1 MVISPYIS
9 GSLAVFYP
17 CRIKETRRIK
27 RVLSLWKQRRQRQLR
42 QLHNAR
48 LPLTELMDAEW
59 IRDEMDDV
67 LKRMFIG
74 GNVHAP
80 YATQCIQEEFRET
93 REGKQHSK
101 ETNIVLS
108 RFRMSFL
115 KDSAKGDEK
124 ICHTK
129 ESIEGILIFSLN
141 LDNLVG
147 TFVVNLNF
155 TNLTVDDIIF
165 LKHVF
170 YKRYTVSI
178 DLLNPDEQSIDNC
191 DNLGESPYPKITI
204 PEFVISQSLHL
215 WKDLKWDID
224 FRARYSLL
232 EINKDVYNKDAYG
245 LLMADECYDFVPEDV
260 IESCFTDRE
269 GNTLNLSTR
278 INYKYFVSD
287 LNGIIINLEDRRC
300 VETLKC
306 RANEFF
312 GRGCHKSYH
321 HEYNPPEI
329 EADIAGVGKGRFRT
343 FLKAIELHYLVN
355 VATTNEIEV
364 RQQSHVNPF
373 VFLKRAY
380 RLWEIIYE
388 LDMNPYHR
396 DDVIIERF
404 GITKKIAELREEYK
418 SILNLTIGY
427 ATVLIAIFT
436 LAFTIIQICR

>member
-1 MVISPYIS
+1 MCSHNLVS
-9 GSLAVFYP
+9 GSLVVFYP
-17 CRIKETRRIK
+17 CRIKETRRIR

-59 IRDEMDDV
+59 VRDEMDDV
-67 LKRMFIG
+67 LKRMFMD
-74 GNVHAP
+74 GNSYAP
-80 YATQCIQEEFRET
+80 YATQCILQEYTGT

-108 RFRMSFL
+108 RFRMSIPYRL
-115 KDSAKGDEK
+115 
-124 ICHTK
+124 
-129 ESIEGILIFSLN
+129 ESICKEISVDGTLIFSVN

-147 TFVVNLNF
+147 NFIVNLNF
-155 TNLTVDDIIF
+155 KDFHIDDIIF

-170 YKRYTVSI
+170 YKRYSVKI
-178 DLLNPDEQSIDNC
+178 NPSEAAKQHPN
-191 DNLGESPYPKITI
+191 ITI

-215 WKDLKWDID
+215 WEDLKWDID

-232 EINKDVYNKDAYG
+232 EIDSDVCSKVAYG
-245 LLMADECYDFVPEDV
+245 LLQADEGYNFVPEGV
-260 IESCFTDRE
+260 INNSFTDSL
-269 GNTLNLSTR
+269 GHPCDLSTR
-278 INYKYFVSD
+278 KNYKYFVSGQ
-287 LNGIIINLEDRRC
+287 NGIIINNGGKLWNDA
-300 VETLKC
+300 LK
-306 RANEFF
+306 RISDNFF

-321 HEYNPPEI
+321 HEYIPPALQTE
-329 EADIAGVGKGRFRT
+329 IAGVGKDRFKT
-343 FLKAIELHYLVN
+343 FLKAVELHYLVN
-355 VATTNEIEV
+355 TATTNEIEV

-373 VFLKRAY
+373 VFLKRAF

-388 LDMNPYHR
+388 LDMNPYYR
-396 DDVIIERF
+396 DDVIIDRF
-404 GITKKIAELREEYK
+404 GITNKIAELKEEYK